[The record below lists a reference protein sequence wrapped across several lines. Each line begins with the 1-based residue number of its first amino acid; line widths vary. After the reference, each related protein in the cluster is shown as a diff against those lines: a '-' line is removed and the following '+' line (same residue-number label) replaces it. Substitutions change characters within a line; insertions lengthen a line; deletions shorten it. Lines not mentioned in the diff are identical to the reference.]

1 MGGVNTCKHHQYHA
15 PNKTKPIEYQSRLW
29 ALVGGVDIPLQ
40 LLQAVKGLL
49 RFRRPLE
56 GGILAREIEQRS
68 SQVQKSRDEPSVEIG
83 EA

>member
-40 LLQAVKGLL
+40 YMSSSSAAFYLISPPYRGRRRQAAAATYEPRAGHCK
-49 RFRRPLE
+49 
-56 GGILAREIEQRS
+56 RE
-68 SQVQKSRDEPSVEIG
+68 
-83 EA
+83 